1 MRHYPAFCTDCRRLW
16 LVATASSPSS
26 SPECPRCKER
36 GRLVPGAYYSDPAS
50 LVFNELEAAIE
61 AKALSTAALGR
72 LSSGLEE
79 ALPAPDE
86 SRIET
91 AFGEAMAVLG
101 LPTTTAP
108 STGRRVALRMIVTI
122 ANARSHPVVKES
134 GVMRLPQTIAGLFD
148 KVPGARDAR
157 KEGEGE

>member
-50 LVFNELEAAIE
+50 VVFLELEAAIE
-61 AKALSTAALGR
+61 NSSLATAALGK
-72 LSSGLEE
+72 LSSRIEE

-86 SRIET
+86 GRIET
-91 AFGEAMAVLG
+91 MFVEAMDVLK
-101 LPTTTAP
+101 LSTSSVP

-122 ANARSHPVVKES
+122 ANARCHPVVKES

-148 KVPGARDAR
+148 KLPDAR
-157 KEGEGE
+157 KESDGE